1 MFRRILTVVVCCLS
15 VAGFCELHK
24 SSVAA
29 KQSSATGTSGW
40 ENPYVTDG
48 LVAMW
53 DGEWNAGGGVHDPNG
68 GLVEILSGTAT
79 YLRQG
84 ALEVRN
90 DCIRLE
96 TAVLASPP
104 IQAIVNLDGSGDLT
118 IEACIEWDKNGRAIQ
133 LVNGHPFNG
142 WVFANNYTYYM
153 THSACTDSELQGR
166 WGSGFHDYREHRSLT
181 ISNTTVQWYQE
192 GVATTSA
199 PRTKN
204 FETTNNVFS
213 LFGWDFDFGFPG
225 SGEICAIRIYN
236 RALTAAEIE
245 RNYAVDKERFN
256 LP

>member
-1 MFRRILTVVVCCLS
+1 MI
-15 VAGFCELHK
+15 
-24 SSVAA
+24 AA
-29 KQSSATGTSGW
+29 RQIFLGRGGKTGW
-40 ENPYVTDG
+40 VNPYVTDG

-53 DGEWNAGGGVHDPNG
+53 DGEWNAGGGDHDPNG

-84 ALEVRN
+84 SLEVRS

-104 IQAIVNLDGSGDLT
+104 IAAIVNLDGSGDLT
-118 IEACIEWDKNGRAIQ
+118 IEACLKWDKNGRALQ
-133 LVNGHPFNG
+133 LVNGRPFNG
-142 WVFANNYTYYM
+142 GMFSSNHTYYM
-153 THSACTDSELQGR
+153 SHNACTDSELQGR

-204 FETTNNVFS
+204 FEPTNNVFS

-225 SGEICAIRIYN
+225 SGEICAIRFHN
-236 RALTAAEIE
+236 RALTAAEIAA
-245 RNYAVDKERFN
+245 NYAVDKQRFN
-256 LP
+256 LPTAS